1 MLSCDGIEAGLA
13 ADAHLTCAAGVLDF
27 ANAAVGGGPGALLI
41 AGSPKQLAVK
51 LDRPSAFVSQDGEH
65 RPVCNYSHRAT

>member
-1 MLSCDGIEAGLA
+1 
-13 ADAHLTCAAGVLDF
+13 
-27 ANAAVGGGPGALLI
+27 LI

-65 RPVCNYSHRAT
+65 RPVCNYSHGAL